1 MLPIHFTLQHLDD
14 YYNNR
19 LHEDLNR
26 FFKISKEDNIDVV
39 TGFKEGL
46 YSVFHY
52 LMPVVPAA
60 SHIKEQ
66 GHRVLDDSNL
76 SKREPQKEN
85 EERILFVA
93 LISFMFS
100 AEQVI
105 VHRFENYSESELAS
119 CMNAFGFP
127 WLKSIHRITLADF
140 LSLDAIKSE
149 FFNIEV
155 VEMLR
160 DAMSIVEPFMLDKL
174 ITFLKTWDNGSFYL
188 KNTRVGLLG
197 AYIESSISKG
207 LLRFYRRGDIYKY
220 KGLTGLQMSHKEY
233 SNYKQHFFADFK
245 KYFSCASE
253 KDGYLEV
260 LYVSHSFNNRYDD
273 GNPGGSI
280 SNNFIF
286 SCIFLYMVIV
296 QQSIMKHAKEV
307 EFDFHK
313 CTGWPMISSGPGAGP
328 YLHPLLM
335 LDYAGLS
342 PLKHESLILLEYTK
356 KFFPYLRQE
365 INTVL
370 NGNESAMKDVT
381 AGKRFLDAL
390 KGHGHKKALIHRYLD
405 DEVKVVQDLLCKWHM
420 YPGEMWNMFLEKE
433 GVPIQKEI

>member
-52 LMPVVPAA
+52 RMPVVPAA

-140 LSLDAIKSE
+140 LSLDAIKQYFVKYTYNS
-149 FFNIEV
+149 
-155 VEMLR
+155 LR
-160 DAMSIVEPFMLDKL
+160 
-174 ITFLKTWDNGSFYL
+174 
-188 KNTRVGLLG
+188 
-197 AYIESSISKG
+197 
-207 LLRFYRRGDIYKY
+207 
-220 KGLTGLQMSHKEY
+220 
-233 SNYKQHFFADFK
+233 
-245 KYFSCASE
+245 
-253 KDGYLEV
+253 
-260 LYVSHSFNNRYDD
+260 
-273 GNPGGSI
+273 
-280 SNNFIF
+280 
-286 SCIFLYMVIV
+286 
-296 QQSIMKHAKEV
+296 
-307 EFDFHK
+307 
-313 CTGWPMISSGPGAGP
+313 
-328 YLHPLLM
+328 
-335 LDYAGLS
+335 
-342 PLKHESLILLEYTK
+342 
-356 KFFPYLRQE
+356 
-365 INTVL
+365 IN
-370 NGNESAMKDVT
+370 
-381 AGKRFLDAL
+381 
-390 KGHGHKKALIHRYLD
+390 
-405 DEVKVVQDLLCKWHM
+405 
-420 YPGEMWNMFLEKE
+420 
-433 GVPIQKEI
+433 